1 MTSRPIWVALALV
14 LLTSRAF
21 ADDDEGPPLSVYG
34 FARLDVLVDDRP
46 MSDLSRPV
54 YVPMGSTGSEMTMT
68 PRLSQ
73 IGLSVDRWQLSSHVE
88 GEGKLEIDFGGGAG
102 VNAIRLRHAY
112 GAITLRDHVEVLA
125 GQTWDLISPLM
136 PSVQNDT
143 LLLGAGNTG
152 DRRPQVRLTTYDRHW
167 RAAVAGAVTGTF
179 DGAMETMMPAT
190 PTTSSA
196 STKPMLQWLVEA
208 RGRERGD
215 RTARIGVWGHVAR
228 EDGLDGKTRSSTS
241 FGGHA
246 LMPLAKL
253 GVLHGELYTGYNAAD
268 IGGGLG
274 LGTSPITHRGVH
286 SIGGWGELAILV
298 PKPSFTIALGGA
310 ADVARGSDLGS
321 EDRQSNVVAYTGLRI
336 TPVSSIRLG
345 LEYLLWRTT
354 YKDLGT
360 AVANRVDFSTT
371 VSF

>member
-1 MTSRPIWVALALV
+1 MTARPVWVVLALAL
-14 LLTSRAF
+14 TSTHAF
-21 ADDDEGPPLSVYG
+21 ADDDDEGPPLSVYG
-34 FARLDVLVDDRP
+34 FARLDVLAVDRP
-46 MSDLSRPV
+46 MSDLARPV
-54 YVPMGSTGSEMTMT
+54 YVPMGMTGSEMTMT

-73 IGLSVDRWQLSSHVE
+73 IGLSVDKWQLSSHVDA
-88 GEGKLEIDFGGGAG
+88 EGKLEIDFGGGSG

-112 GAITLRDHVEVLA
+112 GTVTVREHVELLA

-152 DRRPQVRLTTYDRHW
+152 DRRPQLRLTTYGRHW
-167 RAAVAGAVTGTF
+167 RVAVAGAVTGTF
-179 DGAMETMMPAT
+179 DGAIDEMAA
-190 PTTSSA
+190 PTA

-215 RTARIGVWGHVAR
+215 RTARAGIWGHVAR
-228 EDGLDGKTRSSTS
+228 EEGLNGQTRSSTS

-246 LMPLAKL
+246 LMPLAKV

-268 IGGGLG
+268 LGGGLG
-274 LGTSPITHRGVH
+274 LGVSPLTHRGVH
-286 SIGGWGELAILV
+286 SIGGWGELVMI
-298 PKPSFTIALGGA
+298 PMPSFSITIGGA

-321 EDRQSNVVAYTGLRI
+321 EERQSNVVAYSGVRI
-336 TPVSSIRLG
+336 SPKSSIRLG

-354 YKDLGT
+354 YKDVGM

-371 VSF
+371 VFF